1 MSPLTTAREADEE
14 ASDIARWRRL
24 FFLRRAPCH
33 FGSRFLASHIAVVVA
48 HPDDETVGCGALL
61 TRLAGVHLVMVT
73 DGAPRNLA
81 DAQRYGFATARAYAA
96 KRFSELRQAIRL
108 AGIAPA
114 CCALLRLPDQ
124 ETALRLPQ
132 LVNRLAEIFVKRRIR
147 VVVTHAYEGGH
158 PDHDATAFAVHI
170 AARLLR
176 SRRKQHIEIA
186 EMPLYWLGESGA
198 VHQSFAPGHGE
209 ASEIPLS
216 PGEIELKRRMIA
228 AHATQ
233 AEVLASFTA
242 DHECFRRA
250 PDYDFTRLPN
260 DGRLLYE
267 HQDWGMSGERWLA
280 CTAAAM
286 EQFPRL
292 TSSKPG
298 R

>member
-158 PDHDATAFAVHI
+158 PDHDATAFAVHCACARVPDPPEVYEFTSYH
-170 AARLLR
+170 AAPP
-176 SRRKQHIEIA
+176 H
-186 EMPLYWLGESGA
+186 
-198 VHQSFAPGHGE
+198 
-209 ASEIPLS
+209 
-216 PGEIELKRRMIA
+216 
-228 AHATQ
+228 
-233 AEVLASFTA
+233 
-242 DHECFRRA
+242 
-250 PDYDFTRLPN
+250 PN
-260 DGRLLYE
+260 D
-267 HQDWGMSGERWLA
+267 
-280 CTAAAM
+280 AAAM
-286 EQFPRL
+286 EVGRFLGDHGERVELAAQWRERKSRMVNCYASQLHMLANFPIRAESYRRAPAYDFTQAPHPGKLFYENFNWGVSGLEWRHLAAEALL
-292 TSSKPG
+292 TLGAANPVL
-298 R
+298 